1 MANTS
6 NQNIFAAGRRW
17 IKPLVLAATLGSA
30 LALSACGGDDGVDD
44 RLGLSK
50 PSLRVVNAFPNSAKI
65 DTFKNNAIF
74 ASNMD
79 YLYAGAYIDIDD
91 SDTTVTAALSGTN
104 ATIASSSTFKAA
116 TGHKYTWAYI
126 AGTGATNDG
135 VLIDDP
141 YEKGL
146 FSDKSRVRSLNAAF
160 NAPNVD
166 VYVLQAGQQLSTST
180 PTFSAVQFKSAV
192 PASGQDSIDIDGG
205 QVTVVVTDA
214 GSKTP
219 LFTSTQTSLSHNADW
234 LITVL
239 PQQGIAAVVP
249 DQVKV
254 LVVQANNANN
264 AGMELTAATS
274 AQ

>member
-65 DTFKNNAIF
+65 DTFKNGASF
-74 ASNMD
+74 ATNMD

-91 SDTTVTAALSGTN
+91 AATTVTAALSGT
-104 ATIASSSTFKAA
+104 TTPIASSSTFTAA

-146 FSDKSRVRSLNAAF
+146 LSDKARVRSLNAAF

-166 VYVLQAGQQLSTST
+166 VYVLQAGQQLSAST
-180 PTFSAVQFKSAV
+180 PTFSAVQFKAAV

-219 LFTSTQTSLSHNADW
+219 LFTSTQTSLGHNADW

-254 LVVQANNANN
+254 LVVQAGNANN
-264 AGMELTAATS
+264 AGVELTAATS

>member
-1 MANTS
+1 MANS
-6 NQNIFAAGRRW
+6 ANQNKIARW
-17 IKPLVLAATLGSA
+17 IKPLALAAAIGSA
-30 LALSACGGDDGVDD
+30 LVLSACGGDDGIDD

-50 PSLRVVNAFPNSAKI
+50 PSLRVVHAFPNGPKI
-65 DTFKNNAIF
+65 DTFKNGASLTPAI
-74 ASNMD
+74 D

-91 SDTTVTAALSGTN
+91 ADTTVTANSSGT
-104 ATIASSSTFKAA
+104 STAVSTAQFKAA
-116 TGHKYTWAYI
+116 TGHKYTYAFV
-126 AGTGATNDG
+126 AGTSAANDS

-146 FSDKSRVRSLNAAF
+146 FSDKARIRTLNAAF

-166 VYVLQAGQQLSTST
+166 VYVLQAGQDINAST
-180 PTFSAVQFKSAV
+180 PTFGAVGFKQAN
-192 PASGQDSIDIDGG
+192 PASGQDSIDVNGG

-219 LFTSTQTSLSHNADW
+219 LFKSTQVSLNNNADW

-254 LVVQANNANN
+254 LLVQANNANN
-264 AGMELTAATS
+264 AGVELTA
-274 AQ
+274 Q